1 METDFQ
7 HSFAC
12 SPHPAR
18 GHETLSLCC
27 KLAEYLRVAA
37 DLLVD
42 GLKKS
47 QKP

>member
-1 METDFQ
+1 MGTDFQ
-7 HSFAC
+7 HSFEC
-12 SPHPAR
+12 SPHPGR

-37 DLLVD
+37 DSLLN
-42 GLKKS
+42 GLKES